1 MKSPFAD
8 ILSRSVLV
16 NLAGE
21 RSFERGED
29 YYHRGAVH
37 SLTEFE
43 GILTARV
50 IGTYEYRVRFEAEG
64 DGRLRYSCSCPVGA
78 DGLFCKH
85 CAAGGLPG

>member
-1 MKSPFAD
+1 MRSPFAD
-8 ILSRSVLV
+8 ILSPSVLL
-16 NLAGE
+16 NLAGK
-21 RSFERGED
+21 RFFERGED
-29 YYHRGAVH
+29 YYRSGAVH

-50 IGTYEYRVRFEAEG
+50 IGTYEYRVKFWAED

-85 CAAGGLPG
+85 CVAVRYG